1 MDARGTEAAGTEAFV
16 RTGTKPLPSLANCA
30 GATTSQP
37 GEPATGDAEAAGE
50 DTGPGP
56 GDNPTTGPITAATRP
71 TGAAGTPT
79 ASHTS
84 PSPENELL
92 ESSNS
97 PTSAQAVLRGGDR
110 LKACR
115 ERLDTGHR
123 SSELSPP
130 LGSTVAE
137 PLVARATPCS
147 ARSLNIAASTTR
159 GTGPHTAGDI
169 TVCTSTRVEDT
180 AAGDSTGRGAASTS
194 GVTRP
199 HTTGDT
205 TGDSTGDEAGRGGR
219 GAGAGDALPSTPT
232 PTATSRL
239 ASETGNGATE
249 DWVVTL
255 STASPSDRCGTANG
269 GKSSSLKRF
278 TGPTRLASHPAA

>member
-16 RTGTKPLPSLANCA
+16 RTGTKPLPSLAISA

-37 GEPATGDAEAAGE
+37 REPATRDAQAAGE

-56 GDNPTTGPITAATRP
+56 GYNPTTGPITVATRP

-79 ASHTS
+79 ASHKS
-84 PSPENELL
+84 PSPEDELP

-97 PTSAQAVLRGGDR
+97 PTSAQAALRGGDR
-110 LKACR
+110 IKACR
-115 ERLDTGHR
+115 ERLDTGRR

-137 PLVARATPCS
+137 PLVACASPRS

-159 GTGPHTAGDI
+159 GTGPPTAGDI
-169 TVCTSTRVEDT
+169 TVCTSTQVEDT
-180 AAGDSTGRGAASTS
+180 AARNSTGRGAASTS
-194 GVTRP
+194 RVTRP

-205 TGDSTGDEAGRGGR
+205 TGDEAGRGRLRCGSR
-219 GAGAGDALPSTPT
+219 DALPSTPT

-239 ASETGNGATE
+239 ASETGNVAPE
-249 DWVVTL
+249 DREVTL
-255 STASPSDRCGTANG
+255 STAAPSDRSGTANG
-269 GKSSSLKRF
+269 RKSSSPKRF